1 MDPKDFDLVRNI
13 YYNKIKVT
21 NGNFWMYRLH
31 PVTVQ
36 LNSRKRWER
45 TKKDLLYKNHKE
57 GPKMVLWE
65 SMTVT

>member
-31 PVTVQ
+31 PATVQ

-57 GPKMVLWE
+57 EPKMVLWE